1 MIDWNH
7 VQQLRVE
14 IGADAFDEVVDLFL
28 DEVDAA
34 IGRLRDLPDGH
45 DPEEQL
51 HFLRGSALNLGF
63 SEFSGLCHQ
72 GEIAAASGQGDA
84 VDLTGLLR
92 CYEAS
97 RTAFMEGLRQARE
110 NPGQGRVGVG

>member
-7 VQQLRVE
+7 VQKLRDE

-28 DEVDAA
+28 EEVETAV
-34 IGRLRDLPDGH
+34 GRLRDLPDGH
-45 DPEEQL
+45 DPEAQL

-63 SEFSGLCHQ
+63 IGFADLCHR
-72 GEIAAASGQGDA
+72 GEVAAASGAGDA

-97 RTAFMEGLRQARE
+97 RLAFLEGLRQARE
-110 NPGQGRVGVG
+110 NPAEGRTGVG